1 MVQLQRMFV
10 VISIGSHLIPVISR
24 IRLYIWVM
32 YGSCMDYVSYMPVE
46 FLELINALGLTAYHQ
61 ETPSGGTTIT
71 QTNQF
76 LTTALI

>member
-1 MVQLQRMFV
+1 MYGLY
-10 VISIGSHLIPVISR
+10 IYTIYIYAIYIYTGYI
-24 IRLYIWVM
+24 YIWVM
-32 YGSCMDYVSYMPVE
+32 YGSCMDYVSYTSVE

>member
-1 MVQLQRMFV
+1 
-10 VISIGSHLIPVISR
+10 
-24 IRLYIWVM
+24 M
-32 YGSCMDYVSYMPVE
+32 YGSCMDYISYMSVE

>member
-1 MVQLQRMFV
+1 MRYIYIYIHYIYIYICNICVYIL
-10 VISIGSHLIPVISR
+10 VI
-24 IRLYIWVM
+24 YIWVM
-32 YGSCMDYVSYMPVE
+32 YGSCTDYVSYLFVE

-61 ETPSGGTTIT
+61 ETPRGGTTIT

>member
-1 MVQLQRMFV
+1 MGYIYILYIYICNIYIYIL
-10 VISIGSHLIPVISR
+10 VI
-24 IRLYIWVM
+24 YIWVM
-32 YGSCMDYVSYMPVE
+32 YGSCMDYVSYMSVE

-61 ETPSGGTTIT
+61 ETPNRGTTIT

>member
-1 MVQLQRMFV
+1 
-10 VISIGSHLIPVISR
+10 
-24 IRLYIWVM
+24 M
-32 YGSCMDYVSYMPVE
+32 YGSCTDYVSYLFVE

-61 ETPSGGTTIT
+61 ETPRGGTTIT